1 MKYLILILIAAA
13 SIAAV
18 NDLKLNIYYVITYR
32 SNERVIEKVYLK
44 KENAQKYI
52 NTFKDNHNYELE
64 ETTLTE

>member
-1 MKYLILILIAAA
+1 MKYLLIILIAAI

-18 NDLKLNIYYVITYR
+18 NDIKLNVYYVITYR
-32 SNERVIEKVYLK
+32 NSEKVIEKVYLK

>member
-1 MKYLILILIAAA
+1 MKYLILILIAVA

-18 NDLKLNIYYVITYR
+18 NDLKLKIYYVITYR

-52 NTFKDNHNYELE
+52 NTFKENHNYELE
-64 ETTLTE
+64 EAVLTE

>member
-1 MKYLILILIAAA
+1 MKSLFIILIAAI

-18 NDLKLNIYYVITYR
+18 NDLKLKIYYVITYR
-32 SNERVIEKVYLK
+32 INEKVIEKVYLK

-64 ETTLTE
+64 EVTLTE

>member
-1 MKYLILILIAAA
+1 MKYLIVILIAAA

>member
-1 MKYLILILIAAA
+1 MKYLILILIAAI
-13 SIAAV
+13 SIASV
-18 NDLKLNIYYVITYR
+18 HDLKLKIYYVITYR

-64 ETTLTE
+64 EATLTE

>member
-18 NDLKLNIYYVITYR
+18 NNLKLKIYYVITYR

-52 NTFKDNHNYELE
+52 NIFKENHNYELE

>member
-18 NDLKLNIYYVITYR
+18 NNLKLKIYYVITYR

-52 NTFKDNHNYELE
+52 NTFKENHNYELE
-64 ETTLTE
+64 EATLTE

>member
-18 NDLKLNIYYVITYR
+18 NDLKLKIYYVITYR

-44 KENAQKYI
+44 KEKAQKYI
-52 NTFKDNHNYELE
+52 NTFKENHNYELE
-64 ETTLTE
+64 EATLTE

>member
-1 MKYLILILIAAA
+1 MKYLILILIAAI

-18 NDLKLNIYYVITYR
+18 SDLKLKIYYVITYR

-52 NTFKDNHNYELE
+52 NTFKENHNYELE
-64 ETTLTE
+64 EAVLTE

>member
-1 MKYLILILIAAA
+1 MKSLLIILIAGI

-18 NDLKLNIYYVITYR
+18 NDLKLKIYYVITYR

-52 NTFKDNHNYELE
+52 NTFKENHNYELE
-64 ETTLTE
+64 EATLTE

>member
-18 NDLKLNIYYVITYR
+18 NNLKLKIYYVITYG

-52 NTFKDNHNYELE
+52 NTFKENHNYELE

>member
-18 NDLKLNIYYVITYR
+18 NDLKLKIYYVITYR

-52 NTFKDNHNYELE
+52 NTFKENHNYELDE
-64 ETTLTE
+64 AVLTE

>member
-1 MKYLILILIAAA
+1 MKYLILILIAAI

-32 SNERVIEKVYLK
+32 SNEKVIEKVYLK

-52 NTFKDNHNYELE
+52 NTFKNNHNYELE
-64 ETTLTE
+64 EATLTE

>member
-1 MKYLILILIAAA
+1 MKYLILILIAAI

-18 NDLKLNIYYVITYR
+18 NDLKLKIYYVITYR

-52 NTFKDNHNYELE
+52 NTFKENHDYELE
-64 ETTLTE
+64 EAVLTE

>member
-18 NDLKLNIYYVITYR
+18 NDLKLKIYYVITYR

-44 KENAQKYI
+44 KENAQKYCDMY
-52 NTFKDNHNYELE
+52 KDSHNYSVE
-64 ETTLTE
+64 ERELTE

>member
-1 MKYLILILIAAA
+1 MKYLILILIAAI

-18 NDLKLNIYYVITYR
+18 NDLKLKIYYVITYR

-52 NTFKDNHNYELE
+52 NTFKENHNYELE
-64 ETTLTE
+64 EAVLTE

>member
-1 MKYLILILIAAA
+1 MKYLILILIAAI

-18 NDLKLNIYYVITYR
+18 NDLKLKIYYVITYR

-52 NTFKDNHNYELE
+52 NTFKENHNYELE
-64 ETTLTE
+64 EATLTE

>member
-1 MKYLILILIAAA
+1 MKYLILILIAAI

-52 NTFKDNHNYELE
+52 NTFKENHNYELE
-64 ETTLTE
+64 EAVLTE

>member
-1 MKYLILILIAAA
+1 MKYLILILIAVA

-18 NDLKLNIYYVITYR
+18 NDLKLKIYYVITYR

-52 NTFKDNHNYELE
+52 NTFKENHNYELE
-64 ETTLTE
+64 EATLTE

>member
-18 NDLKLNIYYVITYR
+18 SDLKLKIYYVITYR

-52 NTFKDNHNYELE
+52 NTFKENHNYELE

>member
-1 MKYLILILIAAA
+1 MKSLLIILIATI

-18 NDLKLNIYYVITYR
+18 NDLKLKIYYVITYR

-52 NTFKDNHNYELE
+52 NTFKENHNYELE
-64 ETTLTE
+64 EATLTE

>member
-1 MKYLILILIAAA
+1 MKYLILILITAI

-18 NDLKLNIYYVITYR
+18 NDLKLKIYYVITYR

-52 NTFKDNHNYELE
+52 NTFKENHNYELE
-64 ETTLTE
+64 EATLTE

>member
-1 MKYLILILIAAA
+1 MKYLLIILIAAI

-18 NDLKLNIYYVITYR
+18 NDLKLKIYYVIAYK

-52 NTFKDNHNYELE
+52 NIFKENHNYELE

>member
-1 MKYLILILIAAA
+1 MKYLLIILIAAI

-18 NDLKLNIYYVITYR
+18 NDLKLKIYYVITYR

-52 NTFKDNHNYELE
+52 NTFKENHNYELE
-64 ETTLTE
+64 EAILTE

>member
-64 ETTLTE
+64 EATLTE

>member
-1 MKYLILILIAAA
+1 MKYLILILIAAV

-18 NDLKLNIYYVITYR
+18 NDLKLKIYYVITYR

-52 NTFKDNHNYELE
+52 NTFKENHNYELE
-64 ETTLTE
+64 EATLTE

>member
-1 MKYLILILIAAA
+1 MKYLIVILIAAA

-52 NTFKDNHNYELE
+52 NTFKENHNYELE

>member
-1 MKYLILILIAAA
+1 MKSLLIILIAAI

-18 NDLKLNIYYVITYR
+18 NHLKLKIYYVITYR
-32 SNERVIEKVYLK
+32 SNEKVIEKVYLK

-64 ETTLTE
+64 EATLTE

>member
-1 MKYLILILIAAA
+1 MKYLILILIAAI

-18 NDLKLNIYYVITYR
+18 NDLKLKIYYVITYR
-32 SNERVIEKVYLK
+32 SNEKVIEKVYLK

-64 ETTLTE
+64 EATLTE

>member
-1 MKYLILILIAAA
+1 MKYLIVILIAAA

-64 ETTLTE
+64 EATLTE